1 MPALVKKHP
10 HRIHYSPEAADHL
23 ARLTAHQSATVLDK
37 VERNLTHEPTV
48 PTRNRKVL
56 RANPLAAWE
65 LRIGDLRV
73 YHEVQ
78 DEPDAVVIVKAIGIK
93 ERDRVVIGGEE
104 VEL

>member
-1 MPALVKKHP
+1 M
-10 HRIHYSPEAADHL
+10 
-23 ARLTAHQSATVLDK
+23 
-37 VERNLTHEPTV
+37 

-56 RANPLAAWE
+56 RANLLAPWE

-73 YHEVQ
+73 YYEVK
-78 DEPDAVVIVKAIGIK
+78 DEPVAVVIVNAIGVK

>member
-1 MPALVKKHP
+1 MKKRP
-10 HRIHYSPEAADHL
+10 YRIHYSAEAVDHL
-23 ARLTAHQSATVLDK
+23 AGLTAHQSSTVLDK
-37 VERNLTHEPTV
+37 VERTLSHEPTV

-73 YHEVQ
+73 YYEVKV
-78 DEPDAVVIVKAIGIK
+78 EPDPVVVVKAIGTK
-93 ERDRVVIGGEE
+93 QRGRVVIGGEE